1 MIDDYQDKCIYIR
14 ETIHR
19 VHYSFIRTV
28 TSDTVAGS

>member
-1 MIDDYQDKCIYIR
+1 MITKTNAYIR